1 MVATRWCC
9 VTRPADQTEA
19 APFLFLKTLD
29 KRERFIADLTDTLSS
44 CPFTLISAVINKAH
58 LRELDLQPENPY
70 ALALRSCLR
79 RTHDFLRQRG
89 QVRRETSIL
98 FECRGKREDAE
109 LELVFRRLCDG
120 GDGRG
125 RMPKFSIEFFDKKS
139 NLIGLQIADLVST
152 PIGQQ
157 VIRPERRNRA
167 FEVIRQKLRSGPNG
181 ELLGWGL
188 QVFPQKTKGPELTSA
203 EALRRSGTTPDP
215 VARIVPRRL
224 QKASGVTAADQEQ
237 TQPRIRAG
245 KKAPQALVRGAASLS
260 ALSYF
265 RFAMNASMLRASTT
279 IGTPPP
285 TTSASLN

>member
-1 MVATRWCC
+1 MHSDFIVFADESGDHSLAKINPVYPVFVLSFCIFSKTDYVETVYPLFQRFKLRWWPHDG
-9 VTRPADQTEA
+9 VVLHGLRIRRRQ
-19 APFLFLKTLD
+19 PFLFLKTLD

-167 FEVIRQKLRSGPNG
+167 FEVIRQKFARGPNG

-188 QVFPQKTKGPELTSA
+188 QVFPQKTKGP
-203 EALRRSGTTPDP
+203 D
-215 VARIVPRRL
+215 
-224 QKASGVTAADQEQ
+224 
-237 TQPRIRAG
+237 
-245 KKAPQALVRGAASLS
+245 
-260 ALSYF
+260 
-265 RFAMNASMLRASTT
+265 
-279 IGTPPP
+279 
-285 TTSASLN
+285 